1 MSNIY
6 RSLEFN
12 EILGQIEKLCSFS
25 LGKEQVAKIE
35 PSNNS
40 LLVNRSLSLTKEVM
54 EMFNLAQEYDLG
66 GARDVRN
73 LLDRSEKDIVITGL
87 DLLYVSQINNV
98 VKSVV
103 SSIKNTEV
111 KNPNLKDL
119 TMTLS
124 ILDDLSKL
132 INQSISPY
140 GEVMD
145 SASSKLRAL
154 RKEAITLNATFESSI
169 NNFINRN
176 KTILADTISNERNGR
191 VVVLLNST
199 YKNTV
204 KGVVHGESKSGQSVY
219 FEPEAF
225 ISLNNNRQSVQHM
238 IDDEIERILFTLSQA
253 VKVESPQ
260 IRVNLETLA
269 QLDAILA
276 IAKWGFEREAIVAT
290 LSKDHAIYLKN
301 SAHPLIDKDDVVK
314 NTYKINDGSM
324 LIVSGPN
331 TGGKTVTLKTIGL
344 SILMTLC
351 GIPVI
356 ADEAILP
363 IVDNI
368 FIDLGDQQSVVASLS
383 TFSSHLTQ
391 LSNIVNNVT
400 ENSLVLL
407 DELGGGTDPKE
418 GEALA
423 IAVLEHLKTKRAIT
437 LVTTHLSGLKNYAQ
451 NDETTI
457 LASVEFDASSLTPT
471 YRFIEGLAGQSNAL
485 EIAAKFNFPKS
496 IMDRA
501 NALKDTMMTDEEKL
515 MANLQ
520 IQERQLLIK
529 QEKLD
534 KANLEM
540 TLKNAELERKI
551 AADQAQ
557 KSQII
562 QEAKKEAQIYID
574 KTKIEIDKLYEEIL
588 EVNRFSKLH
597 EAIDIKQK
605 VSNLQSGTS
614 LTEKIKHDFKV
625 NDKVRVDDFHHI
637 GEIIDL
643 NNKNVTVI
651 VNGMNIK
658 TKLNKLTYVE
668 ESEIVKPKKTY
679 KIKTTSVGSMEL
691 NLIGKAV
698 FEALPEVDKFIDNA
712 ILSNL
717 TSVRIVHGVGTGKL
731 RNEVHKHLKKV
742 KSVANFE
749 YAPQSQGGS
758 GATIVTF
765 KR

>member
-1 MSNIY
+1 M
-6 RSLEFN
+6 
-12 EILGQIEKLCSFS
+12 
-25 LGKEQVAKIE
+25 
-35 PSNNS
+35 
-40 LLVNRSLSLTKEVM
+40 
-54 EMFNLAQEYDLG
+54 
-66 GARDVRN
+66 
-73 LLDRSEKDIVITGL
+73 
-87 DLLYVSQINNV
+87 
-98 VKSVV
+98 
-103 SSIKNTEV
+103 
-111 KNPNLKDL
+111 
-119 TMTLS
+119 
-124 ILDDLSKL
+124 
-132 INQSISPY
+132 
-140 GEVMD
+140 
-145 SASSKLRAL
+145 
-154 RKEAITLNATFESSI
+154 
-169 NNFINRN
+169 
-176 KTILADTISNERNGR
+176 
-191 VVVLLNST
+191 
-199 YKNTV
+199 
-204 KGVVHGESKSGQSVY
+204 
-219 FEPEAF
+219 
-225 ISLNNNRQSVQHM
+225 
-238 IDDEIERILFTLSQA
+238 
-253 VKVESPQ
+253 
-260 IRVNLETLA
+260 
-269 QLDAILA
+269 A

-290 LSKDHAIYLKN
+290 LSKDHSIYLKN

-356 ADEAILP
+356 ADEAVLP

-614 LTEKIKHDFKV
+614 LTKKIKHDFKV
-625 NDKVRVDDFHHI
+625 NDKVRVDGFHHI

-731 RNEVHKHLKKV
+731 RNEVHNHLKKV